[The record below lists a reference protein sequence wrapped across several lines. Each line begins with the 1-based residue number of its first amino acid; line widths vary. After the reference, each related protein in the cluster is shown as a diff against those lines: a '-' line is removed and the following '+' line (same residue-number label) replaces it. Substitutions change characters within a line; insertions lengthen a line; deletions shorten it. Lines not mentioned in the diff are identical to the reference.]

1 MQIILEYAITAIVCL
16 ITAIVIQRIYKKEKK
31 HVARVTEINGIMWF
45 GFAIFIWGLGA
56 FLNLIVVGYFKGSP
70 DSRFLIYSGVLVSLL
85 NSLFIILS
93 LPSIE
98 YKGRRSLIIQIVDRF
113 SERQFIYIYMGV
125 MGMLVFVFFATSY
138 TNTRINNSLIWL
150 IDIPISIVVAFE
162 LLSALNKAFNSRS
175 MRFMILPCFA
185 LFVLIVSAVTHRIV
199 PIEHIPNFISQ
210 PTWILLGTISAI
222 SFKFLFILLFSI
234 LLYSWKFLSEKEEK
248 QSLLEE
254 ILIAKTKLEE
264 ERTRLQLANDS
275 HLDTISRLTLENNAL
290 TEASKIE
297 LSERQ
302 KEVLGNLGIF
312 GNEKS
317 YTEIA
322 ESMHISVDGFQT
334 HIYQIKKALHISGSA
349 GKNQLIQYAIE
360 KDLLKYATVK
370 PTSKK

>member
-210 PTWILLGTISAI
+210 PFWILLGTISAI

-360 KDLLKYATVK
+360 NDLLKYATVK